1 MIGDKQKAWEALE
14 KAIRLVGAASETD
27 DMPDALRGELM
38 TALAALVWVS
48 QSIRCPTCG
57 RWYPSYL
64 QRRDRAK
71 GLHLQPRSRRVAT
84 ASTSCVA
91 PAPANGIPP
100 GPTSEIE
107 CDA

>member
-14 KAIRLVGAASETD
+14 KAIRLVGAASETADIPD
-27 DMPDALRGELM
+27 DLRGELM

-71 GLHLQPRSRRVAT
+71 GLHLQPRSRRVH
-84 ASTSCVA
+84 STSCVA
-91 PAPANGIPP
+91 PAPVNGIPP

>member
-14 KAIRLVGAASETD
+14 KAIRLVGAASETA

-71 GLHLQPRSRRVAT
+71 GLHTPAGGALGSVGRSDTPQQTDHA
-84 ASTSCVA
+84 
-91 PAPANGIPP
+91 
-100 GPTSEIE
+100 
-107 CDA
+107 

>member
-14 KAIRLVGAASETD
+14 KAIRLVGAASETA

-48 QSIRCPTCG
+48 HSIRCPTCG

-71 GLHLQPRSRRVAT
+71 GLPLQPRSRRVH
-84 ASTSCVA
+84 STSCVA

-107 CDA
+107 CE

>member
-14 KAIRLVGAASETD
+14 KAIRLVGAASETA

-48 QSIRCPTCG
+48 HSIRCPTCG

-71 GLHLQPRSRRVAT
+71 DLPLQPRSRRVH
-84 ASTSCVA
+84 STSCVA